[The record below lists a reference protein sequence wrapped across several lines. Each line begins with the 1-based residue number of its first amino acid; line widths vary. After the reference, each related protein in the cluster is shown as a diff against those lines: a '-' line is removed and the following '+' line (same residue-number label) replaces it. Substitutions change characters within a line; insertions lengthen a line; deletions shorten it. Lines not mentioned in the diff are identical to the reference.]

1 MNRENE
7 KAMFAGKNKSG
18 LTKEQVGIPT
28 MKTCKDCG
36 KNYYS
41 DSCIWCLRK
50 QLKSD
55 SHKRQIEWNRS
66 SNSTNDIEE
75 RIEKVK
81 HDILWKKE
89 IDKGHFHPRE
99 STLLRLDKITI
110 PKLEAKLKRLEAK
123 LKKRETMR
131 EKQ

>member
-7 KAMFAGKNKSG
+7 KAMFASKNKSG

-28 MKTCKDCG
+28 MKTCDQCG
-36 KNYYS
+36 HIFFK
-41 DSCIWCLRK
+41 SCTHCSRK
-50 QLKSD
+50 KFKAEM
-55 SHKRQIEWNRS
+55 HKRQIEWNRS

-89 IDKGHFHPRE
+89 IDKGHFHPRN
-99 STLLRLDKITI
+99 STILRLDKITI